1 MIKKGFPYL
10 YEYRKAKLKRRVRKG
25 IPDALRGIVWYN
37 LSGAESYKR
46 SYPDLNDIN
55 TNDLN
60 ELVIDEI
67 ERDIDRTF
75 PRHFLFCEK
84 NGKGQKSLRRVLQL
98 YAAIDEKVGYCQG
111 MGFMAGLL
119 LTYMVEEDAFYVFAA
134 ALQRPFA
141 PLRPLYF
148 PDMKEAQKILYVFGE
163 IGAKHLKR
171 LWVYMEDQGMHQSM
185 YVTEWIMTMYSRGF
199 SFDLV
204 TRVWDI
210 FFHEGFK
217 IIYRVALALL
227 KSVENEILSESFENI
242 MALLRSLPSK
252 VDASNVIDV
261 AFTIPLK
268 WKDIEIAE
276 AKFLGT

>member
-1 MIKKGFPYL
+1 
-10 YEYRKAKLKRRVRKG
+10 
-25 IPDALRGIVWYN
+25 
-37 LSGAESYKR
+37 
-46 SYPDLNDIN
+46 LNDI
-55 TNDLN
+55 DISAVD
-60 ELVIDEI
+60 ERVIDEI

-75 PRHFLFCEK
+75 PRHVLFYEK
-84 NGKGQKSLRRVLQL
+84 DGRGQNSLRRVLQM
-98 YAAIDEKVGYCQG
+98 YAAIDAKVGYCQG

-119 LTYMVEEDAFYVFAA
+119 LTYMIEEDAFYVFAA
-134 ALQRPFA
+134 VLQRPLA
-141 PLRPLYF
+141 PLRALYF
-148 PDMKEAQKILYVFGE
+148 PDMKEAQKILFVFGE
-163 IGAKHLKR
+163 IGAKHIKR
-171 LWVYMEDQGMHQSM
+171 LWLYMEDQGMHQSM

-227 KSVENEILSESFENI
+227 KSVEKEILNESFENI
-242 MALLRSLPSK
+242 MATLRALPSK
-252 VDASNVIDV
+252 VDANSVIEL

-276 AKFLGT
+276 QKYLKQ